1 LEKPAA
7 VLAVGGVIYRYDQ
20 RGKLNI
26 LLIKKL
32 GGYWTLP
39 KGKLISGESEYD
51 ALTREIAEE
60 TGLTGE
66 IGSPIR
72 VVSYDIIKK
81 GKVFRKQVTYYL
93 IQMTGGTLQLNETEQ
108 IIKARWF
115 APQAARRRLRRGRLR
130 VILRRACWLLGV
142 PIV

>member
-1 LEKPAA
+1 VDKPVA
-7 VLAVGGVIYRYDQ
+7 VLAVGAVLYRYDQ

-39 KGKLISGESEYD
+39 KGKLILGESENE
-51 ALTREIAEE
+51 ALLREIAEE

-66 IGSPIR
+66 IGPPIQ
-72 VVSYDIIKK
+72 VVSYTIVKK
-81 GKVFRKQVTYYL
+81 GQTLRKQVTYYL
-93 IQMTGGTLQLNETEQ
+93 IRIDGGELQLSEAEQ

-115 APQAARRRLRRGRLR
+115 APQAAHRRLRRGRLR
-130 VILRRACWLLGV
+130 VILRRACRLLSL
-142 PIV
+142 PYN

>member
-1 LEKPAA
+1 VEKPVA
-7 VLAVGGVIYRYDQ
+7 VLAVGAILYRYDP

-39 KGKLISGESEYD
+39 KGKLIPGESENE
-51 ALTREIAEE
+51 ALLREIAEE

-66 IGSPIR
+66 IGLPIQI
-72 VVSYDIIKK
+72 VSYTIVKK
-81 GKVFRKQVTYYL
+81 GQTLRKQVTYYL
-93 IQMTGGTLQLNETEQ
+93 IHSDGGELQLSEAEQ

-115 APQAARRRLRRGRLR
+115 APQAAQRRLRRGRLR
-130 VILRRACWLLGV
+130 VILRRACRLLSL
-142 PIV
+142 PLN